1 MKNNIPVVLKYLL
14 ILILYGMLFT
24 LVLLNLLPSKQF
36 ATVVYLTIGALGGWH
51 AKSYINNNNNTN

>member
-1 MKNNIPVVLKYLL
+1 MKDIIPVVLKYSL

-51 AKSYINNNNNTN
+51 AKNYLSKSGGVQ